1 MTHDADM
8 RRVGPDVA
16 IVVPVFNEQEAIGG
30 VIESLVAAC
39 GDRDWEIVVVDD
51 GSTDGTPERLAAFA
65 DRVRV
70 VRHPANRG
78 YGASLKTGILA
89 TNRRNVLFFDGDG
102 QHDAA
107 DLPAFVENL
116 RHYECVF
123 GVRSKQAGVP
133 GIRKPGKWVLQRVC
147 NLLAGQKIPD
157 INCGFR
163 GGRRHVFMRM
173 LDLLPD
179 GFSFATT
186 SLMFVLKSR
195 FSYTFLPIRCHARLG
210 KSSVRIV
217 RDGVRTMMLALR
229 LIMLFDPLRTLGVPA
244 LILVGAGCIYQVYIL
259 ATTGLHIVGGSILAN
274 ILGVILFLFG
284 LLADQVASL
293 RKEISSHQ
301 SMYWEDQERRDLNLK
316 R

>member
-1 MTHDADM
+1 MESGSM
-8 RRVGPDVA
+8 RENSSVA
-16 IVVPVFNEQEAIGG
+16 IIVPVFNEQEAIGG
-30 VIESLVAAC
+30 VIRNLLSVRGTSA
-39 GDRDWEIVVVDD
+39 WEIIVVDD
-51 GSTDGTPERLAAFA
+51 GSTDATPERLAEFE

-89 TNRRNVLFFDGDG
+89 TDKRNVLFFDGDG

-116 RHYECVF
+116 ARYECVF
-123 GVRSKQAGVP
+123 GMRSGRAGGP
-133 GIRKPGKWVLQRVC
+133 RIRKPGKWVLQRVC
-147 NLLAGQKIPD
+147 NLLANQRIPD

-195 FSYTFLPIRCHARLG
+195 FSHTFLPIRCHARQG

-217 RDGVRTMMLALR
+217 SDGMRTLLLALR
-229 LIMLFDPLRTLGVPA
+229 LIMLFDPLRTLGIPAVA
-244 LILVGAGCIYQVYIL
+244 LIGTGCLYQVYIL
-259 ATTGLHIVGGSILAN
+259 ASTGLHVVGGSILAI
-274 ILGVILFLFG
+274 ILGVVLFLFG

-293 RKEISSHQ
+293 RKEIGSHQ
-301 SMYWEDQERRDLNLK
+301 SLYWEDQERRESNS
-316 R
+316 RQ

>member
-1 MTHDADM
+1 MMDNTSM
-8 RRVGPDVA
+8 DVDSSLA
-16 IVVPVFNEQEAIGG
+16 IIVPVFNEEQAIGG
-30 VIESLVAAC
+30 VMESLLSAR
-39 GDRDWEIVVVDD
+39 GGKGWEIIVIDD
-51 GSTDGTPERLAAFA
+51 GSTDKTPEQLAGFA

-78 YGASLKTGILA
+78 YGASLKTGILV
-89 TNRRNVLFFDGDG
+89 TDKRNVLFFDGDG

-107 DLPAFVENL
+107 DLPSLVENL
-116 RHYECVF
+116 ARCECVF
-123 GVRSKQAGVP
+123 GVRSRQAGVP
-133 GIRKPGKWVLQRVC
+133 GVRKPGKWILQRVC
-147 NLLAGQKIPD
+147 NLLAGQSIPD

-195 FSYTFLPIRCHARLG
+195 FSYAFLPVRCHPRVG
-210 KSSVRIV
+210 KSSVRVV
-217 RDGVRTMMLALR
+217 RDGVRTILLALR
-229 LIMLFDPLRTLGVPA
+229 LIMLFDPLRTLGAPA
-244 LILVGAGCIYQVYIL
+244 VVMVAVGCIYQVYIL
-259 ATTGLHIVGGSILAN
+259 AATGLHIVGGSVLSIL
-274 ILGVILFLFG
+274 IGVVLFLFG

-301 SMYWEDQERRDLNLK
+301 SLYWESQERHEFNSK